1 MVVMLLIALFTSR
14 VNLKMLGIVDYGIY
28 GVIGGVV
35 SMFTIFSN
43 SLSAAIQR
51 FISYELG
58 KDNSERLT
66 NIFSMSVTV
75 MCFLA
80 IVLMICADLFGI
92 WFINNKMVIPT
103 ERIYAAHWVLHCS
116 VLTFGI
122 SLISVPYNALIVA
135 HERMSAFASIG
146 IYEAVAKLLIC
157 YLLFVSPFDRL
168 IIWAILL
175 TIIQIS
181 VRLIYGY
188 YCKRNFG
195 ECLYRFVFD
204 QSLLVDIS
212 KYAGWSTF
220 GLVAFTCYT
229 QGLNILLN
237 IFFGPV
243 VNAAR
248 SISVQ
253 VQSAVQGFST
263 NFQVAM
269 NPQII
274 KSYAQHNLQRMHS
287 LIFTGSRFS
296 FYLLFIL
303 SLPIILETPYILH
316 IWLGE
321 YPEHTVSFIRLILV
335 IITFDS
341 SLGGPISTAQTATGN
356 IKLYQIIVG
365 GIMLLILPVSYFVL
379 KIWNTPP
386 ETIYYVYLIAV
397 IIAHIARMLIIRSM
411 INLSLFLYA
420 KEVLL
425 PIVKVSVA
433 SLPIPL
439 LLHFCFEN
447 TSFSTFVI
455 VGITS
460 VVCVGLAVFMF
471 GIKTNERRILFNKIR
486 LIIRPY
492 DK

>member
-1 MVVMLLIALFTSR
+1 MLFIALFTSR
-14 VNLKMLGIVDYGIY
+14 VNLKMLGVEDYGIY

-51 FISYELG
+51 FIAFELG
-58 KDNSERLT
+58 KGDKERLT
-66 NIFSMSVTV
+66 NIFSLSVSV
-75 MCFLA
+75 MLVLA
-80 IVLMICADLFGI
+80 IVLMVCADLFGL
-92 WFINNKMVIPT
+92 WFINNKMVIPA

-122 SLISVPYNALIVA
+122 SLISVPYNAMIVA
-135 HERMSAFASIG
+135 HEKMSAFASIS
-146 IYEAVAKLLIC
+146 IYEAVAKLIIC
-157 YLLFVSPFDRL
+157 YMIYVSPIDRL
-168 IIWAILL
+168 ITWAVLLGIL
-175 TIIQIS
+175 QIS
-181 VRLIYGY
+181 VRMIYGY
-188 YCKRNFG
+188 YCKRNFE
-195 ECLYRFVFD
+195 ECVFRFVFD
-204 QSLLVDIS
+204 KSLLIDIS

-287 LIFTGSRFS
+287 LIFTGSRFC

-303 SLPIILETPYILH
+303 SLPIILETPFILH

-321 YPEHTVSFIRLILV
+321 FPEHTVSFIRLILV

-365 GIMLLILPVSYFVL
+365 GIMLLILPVSYIVL
-379 KIWNTPP
+379 KMWNTPP
-386 ETIYYVYLIAV
+386 ETIYYVYIIAV

-411 INLSLFLYA
+411 IDLSLSLYA
-420 KEVLL
+420 KEVLF
-425 PIVKVSVA
+425 PIVKVVVV
-433 SLPIPL
+433 SLPLPL

-460 VVCVGLAVFMF
+460 LVCVGLAVFVF
-471 GIKTNERRILFNKIR
+471 GIKTDERRMLINKIGLMVR
-486 LIIRPY
+486 KY
-492 DK
+492 EK

>member
-1 MVVMLLIALFTSR
+1 MLFIALFTSR
-14 VNLKMLGIVDYGIY
+14 VNLKMLGVEDYGIY

-35 SMFTIFSN
+35 AMFTIFSN

-51 FISYELG
+51 FIAFELG
-58 KDNSERLT
+58 KGDKERLT
-66 NIFSMSVTV
+66 NIFSLSVSV
-75 MCFLA
+75 MLVLA
-80 IVLMICADLFGI
+80 IVLMVCADLFGL
-92 WFINNKMVIPT
+92 WFINNKMVIPA
-103 ERIYAAHWVLHCS
+103 ERMYAAHWVLHCS

-122 SLISVPYNALIVA
+122 SLISVPYNAMIVA
-135 HERMSAFASIG
+135 HEKMSAFASIS
-146 IYEAVAKLLIC
+146 IYEAVAKLIIC
-157 YLLFVSPFDRL
+157 YMIYMSPIDRL
-168 IIWAILL
+168 ITWAVLLGIL
-175 TIIQIS
+175 QIS
-181 VRLIYGY
+181 VRMIYGY
-188 YCKRNFG
+188 YCKRHFE
-195 ECLYRFVFD
+195 ECVFRFVFD
-204 QSLLVDIS
+204 KSLLIDIS

-287 LIFTGSRFS
+287 LIFTGSRFC

-303 SLPIILETPYILH
+303 SLPIILETPFILH

-321 YPEHTVSFIRLILV
+321 FPEHTVSFIRLILV

-365 GIMLLILPVSYFVL
+365 GIMLLILPVSYIVL
-379 KIWNTPP
+379 KMWNTPP
-386 ETIYYVYLIAV
+386 ETIYYVYIIAV
-397 IIAHIARMLIIRSM
+397 IIAHIARMLIIRPM
-411 INLSLFLYA
+411 IDLSLSLYA
-420 KEVLL
+420 KEVLF
-425 PIVKVSVA
+425 PIVKVLVV
-433 SLPIPL
+433 SLPLPL

-460 VVCVGLAVFMF
+460 LVCVGLAVFVF
-471 GIKTNERRILFNKIR
+471 GIKTDERRMLVNKIR
-486 LIIRPY
+486 LMVRKY
-492 DK
+492 EK